1 VNTSRRYYKP
11 ARPPHPSQSRTVLA
25 FVVSSPTSP
34 PTCNNHYLTCS
45 TMYKLNLTTLV
56 LVFILAL
63 SVAAASPRGLRQARI
78 MRRNGGDKYGDSEL
92 GNKDKPLET

>member
-1 VNTSRRYYKP
+1 
-11 ARPPHPSQSRTVLA
+11 
-25 FVVSSPTSP
+25 
-34 PTCNNHYLTCS
+34 
-45 TMYKLNLTTLV
+45 MYKLNLTTLV